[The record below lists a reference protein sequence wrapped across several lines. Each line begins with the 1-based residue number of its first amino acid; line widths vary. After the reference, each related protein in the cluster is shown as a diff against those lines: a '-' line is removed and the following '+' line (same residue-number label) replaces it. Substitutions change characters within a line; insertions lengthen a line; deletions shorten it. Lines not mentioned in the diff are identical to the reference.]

1 MNMDILE
8 SADGTR
14 CVRLHGRLD
23 APGADAIDLRFTA
36 AVAAPGHHAI
46 VDLSDV
52 TFIASMGIRL
62 LIGTAR
68 ALHTKGARMILFGAQ
83 GMVLDVLQD
92 ASIDQIIP
100 MVASEQLAREQLAA

>member
-1 MNMDILE
+1 MNMDIIE
-8 SADGTR
+8 SPDGTR

-23 APGADAIDLRFTA
+23 APGADAIGVRFTA

-52 TFIASMGIRL
+52 VFVASMGLRL

-68 ALHTKGARMILFGAQ
+68 ALHNKGARMILFGAQ
-83 GMVLDVLQD
+83 GMVLEVLQE
-92 ASIDQIIP
+92 ASIDQIVPI
-100 MVASEQLAREQLAA
+100 VASESLAREQLSA